1 MNRKE
6 HWENVFSQKQEQE
19 VSWYQPIP
27 ESSIAFFESSN
38 LPKTA
43 SIIDIGS
50 GDSYF
55 IDYLIDNGYQNIYA
69 LDISEHALM
78 RLKKRLG
85 KKAKDVH
92 FIVSD
97 VLDFK
102 ANVKFD
108 YWHDRAAFHFLAD
121 TAEVDTYLSLVNQY
135 IAKGGNLMIA
145 TFSDSGPL
153 KCSGINIKQYSKD
166 ELASQFSKS
175 FEKIKCIE
183 EAHLTPFKT
192 IQNFTF
198 CSFIRKII
206 YVSK

>member
-19 VSWYQPIP
+19 VSWYQPVP
-27 ESSIAFFESSN
+27 KSSIDFFESSN
-38 LPKTA
+38 VPKTA
-43 SIIDIGS
+43 NIIDIGS

-78 RLKKRLG
+78 RLKNRLG
-85 KKAKDVH
+85 ERAKDVH
-92 FIVSD
+92 FIITD

-102 ANVKFD
+102 TAVKFD
-108 YWHDRAAFHFLAD
+108 YWHDRAAFHFLSTSND
-121 TAEVDTYLSLVNQY
+121 VNKY
-135 IAKGGNLMIA
+135 ISISDEYINYNGKMMVA

-153 KCSGINIKQYSKD
+153 KCSGINIKQYSKG
-166 ELASQFSKS
+166 ELANQFSKS
-175 FEKIKCIE
+175 FEKIKCVE

-198 CSFIRKII
+198 CSFIK
-206 YVSK
+206 K